1 MSQLDHI
8 AIRILRRSIYDQ
20 LLVIALVLAMLAAC
34 GALI

>member
-8 AIRILRRSIYDQ
+8 AIRILRRNIYDQ
-20 LLVIALVLAMLAAC
+20 LLVLALLLAMLAAC